1 MKENVKILIAED
13 DDGHYSLI
21 EKNLKRVGINN
32 EIVRFVDGQETLDY
46 LFRES
51 GEVRQEGQAFLLLLD
66 INMPKVDGVEVLKKV
81 KEDSELSKIPVIMLT
96 TSDDDEKTQ
105 QCRDLGCT
113 AYIVKPVE
121 YDNFVATIGSIGLF
135 LSVVVMP
142 EIEKIGG
149 D

>member
-1 MKENVKILIAED
+1 MRENVIILIAED

-21 EKNLKRVGINN
+21 EKNLKRVGISN
-32 EIVRFVDGQETLDY
+32 EIVRFADGQETLDY
-46 LFRES
+46 LFKEGGDVRE
-51 GEVRQEGQAFLLLLD
+51 RDQAYLLLLD
-66 INMPKVDGVEVLKKV
+66 INMPKVDGIEILRKV
-81 KEDSELSKIPVIMLT
+81 KENAELSKIPVIMLT

-105 QCRDLGCT
+105 QCRELGCT

-142 EIEKIGG
+142 EIEKVG
-149 D
+149 DD